1 MVALDEV
8 HGWLERELPSLLQDY
23 GVPAASVAVMVGGQ
37 RRTVASGVL
46 NLNTG
51 VEATTDAVFQIGSVT
66 KVFTATLVMQL
77 VDEGL
82 LSLDDTVQSVLPGFR
97 IADEDASR
105 QVTVRHLLTHT
116 SGFEGD
122 IFTDTGDGA
131 DYLERYVELLA
142 TAPQLFPVGEQFSYN
157 NAGICV
163 LGRIVE
169 VLRGAP
175 FDECFRAQLLDPLGL
190 DFASLNAAEAIL
202 HRAAVGHIAGQAPT
216 ADGAGQLAA
225 TPVWAMARSNAPAGS
240 MLAMRAEDLLT
251 FARMHLDAGRSAD
264 GHQVLSPESV
274 AAMQQIQVKLPVIGW
289 GGSWGL
295 GWDVTET
302 PEGTVIGHDGSTIGQ
317 SSTFRVIPGSDA
329 AFAVLTNGGQMK
341 GFIAALSR
349 RLLAD
354 LAGIAPSEPIQPAPG
369 AKPPL
374 NRERFVGRY
383 GSSTVEHQVFWS
395 QEGESLR
402 LRSTPLG
409 ELAELGEEATEVELV
424 TWRGD
429 TLIPLTPDRGRYPL
443 IAFLGDDGSG
453 RAEYLHS
460 GRADRRVRA

>member
-1 MVALDEV
+1 MAALDEV
-8 HGWLERELPSLLQDY
+8 HGWLERELPSLLQEY
-23 GVPAASVAVMVGGQ
+23 GVPAASVAVMVGEQ

-46 NLNTG
+46 NLETG

-66 KVFTATLVMQL
+66 KVFTATLIMQL

-97 IADEDASR
+97 VADAEASR

-175 FDECFRAQLLDPLGL
+175 FDESFRAHLLDPLGL

-202 HRAAVGHIAGQAPT
+202 HRAAVGHIAGQEPK
-216 ADGAGQLAA
+216 ADGSGQLSV
-225 TPVWAMARSNAPAGS
+225 TPVWAMVRSNAPAGS

-251 FARMHLDAGRSAD
+251 FARMHLDAGRSAS
-264 GHQVLSPESV
+264 GRQVLSPESV
-274 AAMQQIQVKLPVIGW
+274 AAMQRPQVALPDIGW
-289 GGSWGL
+289 GKAWGL
-295 GWDVTET
+295 GWDVTAA

-317 SSTFRVIPGSDA
+317 SSTFRVIPGRDA

-341 GFIAALSR
+341 GLIAALSR
-349 RLLAD
+349 RLFAD
-354 LAGIAPSEPIQPAPG
+354 LAGIAPAEPIEPAHD
-369 AKPPL
+369 AKPPV
-374 NRERFVGRY
+374 NRERYIGRY
-383 GSSTVEHQVFWS
+383 GSSTVEHEVFWS
-395 QEGESLR
+395 EEHASLR

-409 ELAELGEEATEVELV
+409 ELAELGEEVTEVELV

-429 TLIPLTPDRGRYPL
+429 TLIPTSSERGRFAP

-460 GRADRRVRA
+460 GRVDRRVSA

>member
-1 MVALDEV
+1 MAALDEV
-8 HGWLERELPSLLQDY
+8 HGWLERELPALLREY
-23 GVPAASVAVMVGGQ
+23 GVPAASVAVMVGEH
-37 RRTVASGVL
+37 RRMVAAGVL
-46 NLNTG
+46 NLETG

-97 IADEDASR
+97 VADPEASR
-105 QVTVRHLLTHT
+105 VVTVRHLLTHT

-122 IFTDTGDGA
+122 IFTDTGEGA
-131 DYLERYVELLA
+131 DYLERYVALLV

-175 FDECFRAQLLDPLGL
+175 FDECFRAHLLDPLGL

-202 HRAAVGHIAGQAPT
+202 HRAAVGHIAGQEPSPA
-216 ADGAGQLAA
+216 GAGQLSV

-251 FARMHLDAGRSAD
+251 FARMHLDAGRSAAS
-264 GHQVLSPESV
+264 HQVLSPESV
-274 AAMQQIQVKLPVIGW
+274 AAMQQKHVMLPDIGW
-289 GGSWGL
+289 GEAWGL

-302 PEGTVIGHDGSTIGQ
+302 SEGMVIGHDGSTIGQ
-317 SSTFRVIPGSDA
+317 SSTFRVIPGRDA

-341 GFIAALSR
+341 GLIEALSR

-354 LAGIAPSEPIQPAPG
+354 IANVAPVEAIEPAPG

-374 NRERFVGRY
+374 NRERYIGRY
-383 GSSTVEHQVFWS
+383 GSSTVEHEVFWS
-395 QEGESLR
+395 EEDASLR

-409 ELAELGEEATEVELV
+409 ELAELGEEVTEVELV
-424 TWRGD
+424 AWRGD
-429 TLIPLTPDRGRYPL
+429 TLISLTPERGRYAP

-460 GRADRRVRA
+460 GRADKRVNA

>member
-1 MVALDEV
+1 MAALDTIQS
-8 HGWLERELPSLLQDY
+8 WLERELPPLLRKH
-23 GVPAASVAVMVGGQ
+23 GVPGASVAVMSGDQ
-37 RRTVASGVL
+37 RCAVAAGVL
-46 NLNTG
+46 NLETG
-51 VEATTDAVFQIGSVT
+51 VEATTDSVFQIGSVT

-77 VDEGL
+77 VEEDL

-97 IADEDASR
+97 VADAEASR
-105 QVTVRHLLTHT
+105 LITVRHLLTHT

-131 DYLERYVELLA
+131 DCLERYVELLA

-175 FDECFRAQLLDPLGL
+175 FDESFRAHLLDPLGL

-202 HRAAVGHIAGQAPT
+202 HRAAVGHIAAPGPSEGD
-216 ADGAGQLAA
+216 ASQLTVA
-225 TPVWAMARSNAPAGS
+225 PVWAMARSNAPAGS

-251 FARMHLDAGRSAD
+251 FARMHLDAGRSAT
-264 GHQVLSPESV
+264 GHRVLSPESV
-274 AAMQQIQVKLPVIGW
+274 AAMREAQVELPGIGW
-289 GGSWGL
+289 GTAWGI
-295 GWDVTET
+295 GWDLAET
-302 PEGTVIGHDGSTIGQ
+302 ADGTIIGHDGGTIGQ
-317 SSTFRVIPGSDA
+317 SSTFRVIPGNDA

-341 GFIAALSR
+341 GLIAELSS
-349 RLLAD
+349 RLFTD
-354 LAGIAPSEPIQPAPG
+354 LAGIAPSEPIEPAPD
-369 AKPPL
+369 AAPPQ
-374 NRERFVGRY
+374 NYERFVGRY
-383 GSSTVEHQVFWS
+383 GSSTVEHEVLWS
-395 QEGESLR
+395 EEDASLR

-409 ELAELGEEATEVELV
+409 ELADLGEEVTEVELV
-424 TWRGD
+424 IWRGD
-429 TLIPLTPDRGRYPL
+429 TLIPLTPERGRYAP

-460 GRADRRVRA
+460 GRADRRVSA